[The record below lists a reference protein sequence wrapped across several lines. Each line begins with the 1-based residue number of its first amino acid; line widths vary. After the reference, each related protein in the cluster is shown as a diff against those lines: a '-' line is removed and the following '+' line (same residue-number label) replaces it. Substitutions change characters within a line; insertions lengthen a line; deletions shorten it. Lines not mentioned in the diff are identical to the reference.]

1 MHKSL
6 DLIIPVYNSHD
17 ALVKALAS
25 VAVNDIDFKLKES
38 IIKQVADFACVK
50 TPQIDETMS
59 WYQKIAVEKE
69 EFRFSDYNITDYD
82 SFSSFYSL

>member
-25 VAVNDIDFKLKES
+25 VAVNDIDFKLKVYIVNDGSSKGYSEEAEIFKDLLDITILLIGALDMLES
-38 IIKQVADFACVK
+38 MDLNTLMEIMLHF
-50 TPQIDETMS
+50 
-59 WYQKIAVEKE
+59 
-69 EFRFSDYNITDYD
+69 
-82 SFSSFYSL
+82 

>member
-25 VAVNDIDFKLKES
+25 VAVNDIDFKLKVY
-38 IIKQVADFACVK
+38 IVMMVLVRDIRKR
-50 TPQIDETMS
+50 
-59 WYQKIAVEKE
+59 QKYLKI
-69 EFRFSDYNITDYD
+69 YLILLY
-82 SFSSFYSL
+82 LI